1 MFITLEGI
9 EGSGKTSQLNN
20 IAGFL
25 ESRGQKCHLT
35 REPGGTEI
43 GRRIRKVLLDPE
55 SSDLDPVAELLL
67 YTADRVQHVRK
78 IILPAI
84 AIGKVV
90 ICDRY
95 VDATLAYQ
103 GVARKLGTELIETLH
118 RLLVDNL
125 KPDLTFLLD
134 LPPEEGLKRAW
145 AQIDSGNRSGR
156 ETRFEKEALAFHTR
170 VRSGYLQLAENEPD
184 RFVIVNALAPIDDV
198 WKQIATV
205 LEKRFKRGGY

>member
-9 EGSGKTSQLNN
+9 EGSGKTSQLKN
-20 IAGFL
+20 IASFL
-25 ESRGQKCHLT
+25 ESRGQTCLLT
-35 REPGGTEI
+35 REPGGTQI
-43 GRRIRKVLLDPE
+43 GRRIRTVLLDPE

-78 IILPAI
+78 TILPAI
-84 AIGKVV
+84 AAGKVV
-90 ICDRY
+90 VCDRY

-103 GVARKLGTELIETLH
+103 GVARGLGTGLIETLH

-145 AQIDSGNRSGR
+145 TQIDSGSRSGR
-156 ETRFEKEALAFHTR
+156 ETRFEKEEMAFHTR
-170 VRSGYLQLAENEPD
+170 VRNGYLKLVENEPE
-184 RFVIVNALAPIDDV
+184 RFIIINALAPIDDV
-198 WKQIATV
+198 WKQISNV
-205 LEKRFKRGGY
+205 LEKTFK

>member
-9 EGSGKTSQLNN
+9 EGSGKTSQLKN
-20 IAGFL
+20 ISSFL
-25 ESRGQKCHLT
+25 ETMGQPCLLT

-43 GRRIRKVLLDPE
+43 GRRIRTVLLDPE
-55 SSDLDPVAELLL
+55 NSDLDPVAELLL

-78 IILPAI
+78 TILPAI
-84 AIGKVV
+84 AAGKVV

-103 GVARKLGTELIETLH
+103 GVARKLGTDLIETLH
-118 RLLVDNL
+118 RLLLNNL

-145 AQIDSGNRSGR
+145 AQIDCGNRSGR
-156 ETRFEKEALAFHTR
+156 ETRFEQEEMAFHTR
-170 VRSGYLQLAENEPD
+170 VRNGYLRLAGNEPD
-184 RFVIVNALAPIDDV
+184 RFVIVNSLASIDDV
-198 WKQIATV
+198 WKQISTV
-205 LEKRFKRGGY
+205 LEKTFNRGE